1 MTNAQKYKMSFSS
14 GGLFINESVEI
25 ARLYVKVGS
34 WADARSE
41 AVDSATTMLPKEA
54 SQRRTVREI
63 FNRVSCLTNY
73 ELNYLV
79 DEADRYEQCALLWLA
94 TCRAYRFIREFAVE
108 VIRERYLGYRLD
120 LPLEQFDI
128 FLDAKA
134 EWDEHLSGLSQTT
147 RLKLR
152 QIMFRIMREAGVIDD
167 QRQIQK
173 AILSKRLTLLIA
185 EKSAAD
191 LDIFPG
197 ATAEGMSK

>member
-34 WADARSE
+34 WAYARSE

-79 DEADRYEQCALLWLA
+79 DEADRCEQCALLWLA

-167 QRQIQK
+167 QRKIQK
-173 AILSKRLTLLIA
+173 AILSKRLTSLIA